1 MKTARVLAAL
11 LIALVIIGCRS
22 HVIKVNVVNSS
33 TEKISNVII
42 DYPGATFGISSLAPG
57 KTFQYAIKP
66 NDTGSLKIQFTNARG
81 SDHSSTGPVVHR
93 NDEGSVELRLNQD
106 GATSQ
111 AKIVRSED

>member
-1 MKTARVLAAL
+1 MMTVGSLREQRPTIGHINSGTAIAGLLVLLA
-11 LIALVIIGCRS
+11 VIGCRS

-66 NDTGSLKIQFTNARG
+66 NDMIDRDRSL
-81 SDHSSTGPVVHR
+81 VHR
-93 NDEGSVELRLNQD
+93 QPLTQICCLAENSP
-106 GATSQ
+106 
-111 AKIVRSED
+111 